1 MSHSPDSESNN
12 SFMITDV
19 KRKLKKILF
28 IAFRFRQGFVEVF
41 CSCQCKQC
49 KLFKKMHGKDRPL
62 SPAGHFAMTEKYA
75 LMYYDD
81 DQTKKNGTGKLECF
95 CENECGL

>member
-1 MSHSPDSESNN
+1 
-12 SFMITDV
+12 MITDV
-19 KRKLKKILF
+19 KRKFKKILF
-28 IAFRFRQGFVEVF
+28 FAFRFRQGFVEVF

-49 KLFKKMHGKDRPL
+49 KLLKKMHGKDRPL

>member
-1 MSHSPDSESNN
+1 
-12 SFMITDV
+12 
-19 KRKLKKILF
+19 
-28 IAFRFRQGFVEVF
+28 
-41 CSCQCKQC
+41 
-49 KLFKKMHGKDRPL
+49 MHGKDRPL

-95 CENECGL
+95 CENECGLSRTEHFNKSLTKSESNK

>member
-1 MSHSPDSESNN
+1 
-12 SFMITDV
+12 
-19 KRKLKKILF
+19 
-28 IAFRFRQGFVEVF
+28 
-41 CSCQCKQC
+41 
-49 KLFKKMHGKDRPL
+49 MHGKDRPL

-81 DQTKKNGTGKLECF
+81 DQTKKNGTGKVECF